1 MQTEVLITSSH
12 FATTAVNI
20 FSELRVNGV
29 AHTQGTV
36 IQGWAQ
42 GLDLKVNN

>member
-1 MQTEVLITSSH
+1 MQREVLITSSY
-12 FATTAVNI
+12 FPSTAVNI

-36 IQGWAQ
+36 LQGWAQ